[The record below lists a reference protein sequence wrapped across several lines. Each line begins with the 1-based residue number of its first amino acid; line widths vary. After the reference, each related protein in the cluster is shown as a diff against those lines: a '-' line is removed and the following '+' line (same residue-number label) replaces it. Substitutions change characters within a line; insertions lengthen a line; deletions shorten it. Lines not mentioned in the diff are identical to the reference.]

1 MAITNSDKR
10 FILHAFKAIAL
21 ARMQLKDFEQYKKYE
36 DEIISDLASDINLA
50 LMKGDNDA
58 GDTGTTRSSTEQTNG
73 STEVS
78 IANRA

>member
-1 MAITNSDKR
+1 MAITNSEKR

-21 ARMQLKDFEQYKKYE
+21 ARTQLHDFEEYKKYE
-36 DEIISDLASDINLA
+36 DEIISDLSADINVA
-50 LMKGDNDA
+50 LMKGVNNA

-78 IANRA
+78 VTN